1 MGAAASRRQS
11 FSEND
16 VEAIDG
22 FVNREYFA
30 SDIAELIEQSAVRG
44 EWSELYVSHSAD
56 SGAALG
62 GRAVCGKQEWADEGG
77 RDAPA
82 VAACRRGTS
91 RGVVESGG
99 VAGDSPASACPR
111 REASLGSAKPKAIHL
126 R

>member
-1 MGAAASRRQS
+1 MDKS
-11 FSEND
+11 
-16 VEAIDG
+16 EAIEG
-22 FVNREYFA
+22 IATLTYFA
-30 SDIAELIEQSAVRG
+30 FDVLELIERTEVRG
-44 EWSELYVSHSAD
+44 EWSELNVSQSAD

-62 GRAVCGKQEWADEGG
+62 GRVVCGKQERADEGG

-111 REASLGSAKPKAIHL
+111 REGGLGSAKPKASQL
-126 R
+126 C